1 MAMKAII
8 VANGTLSREMDIP
21 TLLADADLVIAA
33 DGGAVHLQH
42 LGICP
47 DIIIG
52 DLDSISED
60 ALASFKSKQ
69 IPMTAHPARKDQT
82 DTELC
87 IDYALA
93 QGCREILFLGVT
105 GNRLDHT
112 LANIFLL
119 RRLADQGIAARITDA
134 HNDIY
139 LVLSDLALEGA
150 PGDLLSVIPVSDTVT
165 GLTLTGL
172 EYPLTDKTLYMGTAL
187 GVSNCFTGYEATV
200 RIDSGAVIVTKSRD

>member
-1 MAMKAII
+1 MKAII
-8 VANGTLSREMDIP
+8 VANGTLSRDMAIQS
-21 TLLADADLVIAA
+21 LLADADLVIAA
-33 DGGAVHLQH
+33 DGGAVHLQR
-42 LGICP
+42 LGVSP

-52 DLDSISED
+52 DLDSISDD
-60 ALASFKSKQ
+60 ALASFKSEQ
-69 IPMTAHPARKDQT
+69 IPMAAHPARKDQT

-119 RRLADQGIAARITDA
+119 RRLADQGITARITDA

-139 LVLSDLALEGA
+139 LVLSDLVLKGV
-150 PGDLLSVIPVSDTVT
+150 PGDLLSVIPVSDRVT

-172 EYPLTDKTLYMGTAL
+172 EYPLTDKTLHMGTAL
-187 GVSNCFTGYEATV
+187 GVSNCFTGHEATV
-200 RIDSGAVIVTKSRD
+200 HIDSGAVIVTKSRD